1 MTRLSWY
8 GIAPAL
14 FVVMTTV
21 ALAVPATPDAIGIL
35 RFADA
40 DGRTLALD
48 APGVLYLVDF
58 WALECKPCMQ
68 EMLQLERLAKEY
80 EPSGRFRLVSVIWGG
95 WEGKHLLVAG
105 GRTGTALV
113 PYSDPEDWFGHLE
126 INAFPTKLLIRD
138 GKLLRRARGGGTG
151 TYATWKKAIDDE
163 LRVPLIASPP

>member
-1 MTRLSWY
+1 MKRPSWY

-14 FVVMTTV
+14 FVVMMTV
-21 ALAVPATPDAIGIL
+21 TLAVPATPDPIGIL

-40 DGRTLALD
+40 DGHTIALD

-68 EMLQLERLAKEY
+68 EMPELERLAKEY
-80 EPSGRFRLVSVIWGG
+80 EPSGRFRLVSVVYGG
-95 WEGKHLLVAG
+95 WKGRQLRVVAS
-105 GRTGTALV
+105 RTGTGLI
-113 PYSDPEDWFGHLE
+113 PYSDPEDWLGRLE
-126 INAFPTKLLIRD
+126 VDVYPTKLLIRD

>member
-21 ALAVPATPDAIGIL
+21 ALAVPATPDPIGIL

-58 WALECKPCMQ
+58 WALECKPCMV
-68 EMLQLERLAKEY
+68 EMPELERLAKEY
-80 EPSGRFRLVSVIWGG
+80 EPSGRFRLVRVVHGG
-95 WEGKHLLVAG
+95 WQGKQPRIVA
-105 GRTGTALV
+105 
-113 PYSDPEDWFGHLE
+113 YSDPEDWIGRLE

-138 GKLLRRARGGGTG
+138 GKVMRRARGGGTG
-151 TYATWKKAIDDE
+151 AYATWKRAIDDE
-163 LRVPLIASPP
+163 LRNAPVARRP

>member
-1 MTRLSWY
+1 VKRPSWY

-58 WALECKPCMQ
+58 WALECKPCMV
-68 EMLQLERLAKEY
+68 EMPELSRLAKEY
-80 EPSGRFRLVSVIWGG
+80 EPSERVRLVSVVYGG
-95 WEGKHLLVAG
+95 WKGEKLRTIAG
-105 GRTGTALV
+105 GAGSGLV
-113 PYSDPEDWFGHLE
+113 MYSDPEDWIARLG
-126 INAFPTKLLIRD
+126 IDGYPTKIMIRD
-138 GKLLRRARGGGTG
+138 GKVLRRARGGGAG
-151 TYATWKKAIDDE
+151 AYAKWKAAIDDE
-163 LRVPLIASPP
+163 LWSPRVASPP